1 MYLLIV
7 QTLFI
12 LLTSIV
18 TFYKLIFTSVTI
30 RNEFD
35 LTQLNMQLLTRKHLD
50 DVSDHW
56 Y

>member
-7 QTLFI
+7 QTLCL

-35 LTQLNMQLLTRKHLD
+35 LIQINMQLLTRKHLD
-50 DVSDHW
+50 DVNDHW
-56 Y
+56 H